1 MNILSNI
8 KKIFVKNKRKNP
20 NDLINNIIGRIQD
33 CQKNL
38 KNKPRHLTEDQW
50 QKNLALMLDAFL
62 AKKRKLTLKSKAK
75 RRREKIRIDK
85 GFDLFKIHI
94 KDL

>member
-1 MNILSNI
+1 
-8 KKIFVKNKRKNP
+8 
-20 NDLINNIIGRIQD
+20 
-33 CQKNL
+33 
-38 KNKPRHLTEDQW
+38 
-50 QKNLALMLDAFL
+50 MLDAFL